1 MVTETK
7 VQQFVHQ
14 LEEGGWVRRVKVIVL
29 ISAIAFINYLWFFK
43 EGNGFKGLA
52 HEKAMEQAQIAR
64 EVARGNGFSTKII
77 RPAALWQF
85 ERGVGNFPLDRTP
98 DTYHAPLPPLINAA
112 VFKSMDLLN
121 AGLKAYTSGTGLLSR
136 YTYEEKMTTKLIIYP
151 YDRIIAFVQFI
162 FFMLAIVV
170 SYFTAR
176 RLFDDRLAVIAVGLL
191 LLTQRFWDY
200 SMSGLPQM
208 LMLFLFSGTT
218 YLLLRAVEAQAAE
231 TRVWPWVLGVGAG
244 FGLLALT
251 HALTIWIFLGA
262 LVFAALHFRPRGRVV
277 AMMLGV
283 FLLFY
288 GPWLIRN
295 YMVCGTPLGL
305 GWYSCLYL
313 VRGTESS
320 IMRSSE
326 LPLTDVSPYS
336 FYTKLQKGY
345 VGQLSDLAGFLGQ
358 SLVPLC
364 FFPALLH
371 LFKRPETSSFRW
383 AVVWMW
389 LFAIFGMAFFGMP
402 ETTPIKANDLHVLFI
417 PLMTFYG
424 LALILVLWSR
434 LEISSR
440 FLRFAFVWLLFLIS
454 SLPFLQQLLLL
465 LGQPT
470 GRVQWPPYVP
480 PYIAIL
486 NQWTQDEEIIASD
499 MPWAVAWYADR
510 KSLWLPLS
518 VRDFLQYNDYKQL
531 KGQIVGLYLTP
542 ITGNKPFISD
552 VVKGEYKD
560 WAPFIMRTVNTKE
573 FPLKAVTALPIDGEC
588 IYYSDRDRWTNRE
601 D

>member
-1 MVTETK
+1 MATETK

-14 LEEGGWVRRVKVIVL
+14 LEEGGWVGRFKALVL
-29 ISAIAFINYLWFFK
+29 ISAIAFMNYLWFFK

-98 DTYHAPLPPLINAA
+98 DTYHAPLPPLINAG
-112 VFKSMDLLN
+112 VFKFMELIN
-121 AGLKAYTSGTGLLSR
+121 TGLKSVPVGKRFLSR
-136 YTYEEKMTTKLIIYP
+136 YTFEEKMTTKLVIYS
-151 YDRIIAFVQFI
+151 YDRIIAYVQFI
-162 FFMLAIVV
+162 FFLLAVYV
-170 SYFTAR
+170 SYYTAV
-176 RLFDDRLAVIAVGLL
+176 RLFDDRLAVIAIGLL
-191 LLTQRFWDY
+191 LLCQRFWDY

-208 LMLFLFSGTT
+208 MLLFEFSVVVYFLV
-218 YLLLRAVEAQAAE
+218 RAIEANVAE
-231 TRVWPWVLGVGAG
+231 ARVWPWLLGVSAG
-244 FGLLALT
+244 FGVMALT

-262 LVFAALHFRPRGRVV
+262 VVFTAFYFRPRGRLV

-283 FLLFY
+283 FLLIY

-305 GWYSCLYL
+305 GWYSCLIQI
-313 VRGTESS
+313 RGSESG
-320 IMRSSE
+320 IMRSGE
-326 LPLTDVSPYS
+326 LPLTDVSPTS
-336 FYTKLQKGY
+336 FYNKLQRGY
-345 VGQLSDLAGFLGQ
+345 VSQLSELSGFLGQ

-364 FFPALLH
+364 FFAALLH
-371 LFKRPETSSFRW
+371 LFKRPETSGFRW
-383 AVVWMW
+383 AIVSMWM
-389 LFAIFGMAFFGMP
+389 FAIFGMAFFGMP

-434 LEISSR
+434 LEITAKL
-440 FLRFAFVWLLFLIS
+440 LRVVFVWVLFIAS
-454 SLPFLQQLLLL
+454 ALPFLHQFLQLI
-465 LGQPT
+465 GPPT

-486 NQWTQDEEIIASD
+486 SQWTRDEEIITSD

-510 KSLWLPLS
+510 KSLWLPVS
-518 VRDFLQYNDYKQL
+518 VRDFLQYSDYKQL

-542 ITGNKPFISD
+542 ITGNRPFISEI
-552 VVKGEYKD
+552 VKGEYKE